1 MKNNLLKML
10 QKGRY
15 ANESETFQQLALQG
29 KTWNTLSVRKPTP
42 RDCALGKW

>member
-1 MKNNLLKML
+1 ML

-29 KTWNTLSVRKPTP
+29 NTPSVRKPTP
-42 RDCALGKW
+42 RDCTLGKW